1 MKDERD
7 WEGEN
12 FELLLEWLDPDR
24 ERAGARYEEIRRA
37 LIKIFAGRGC
47 PEAEDLAD
55 ETLARVC
62 RKVRLVAPAYVG
74 DPAVYFYGVARNVHL
89 ESLRQSRRRAE
100 RLRAVENSAL
110 GGGGN
115 RAPDF
120 EREYDCLE
128 SCLAELPEAARRL
141 VLEYYADSGAARI
154 TRRKRL
160 AERLRVGA
168 GVLRLRAFRLRAA
181 LERCVRARLGG
192 GRAPGGGETD
202 QAPRQ

>member
-12 FELLLEWLDPDR
+12 FELLLGWLDPDR

-37 LIKIFAGRGC
+37 LIKIFASRGC

-55 ETLARVC
+55 ETLTRVC

-74 DPAVYFYGVARNVHL
+74 DPASYFYGVARNVHL
-89 ESLRQSRRRAE
+89 ESLRRSRRRAE
-100 RLRAVENSAL
+100 RLRAVENSPP
-110 GGGGN
+110 GGGDVAGAGE
-115 RAPDF
+115 RDF

-154 TRRKRL
+154 TRRKQL
-160 AERLRVGA
+160 AERMRVRA

-192 GRAPGGGETD
+192 GGETD
-202 QAPRQ
+202 QARRQ